1 MNDPR
6 PPARRRLRRHRLLP
20 LGVLGALLA
29 ACTPEQHVG
38 APPPALFVGD
48 LPLQPALADDGEALA
63 SDRPELPGASP
74 ADTGAGTGE
83 ALIPVGLDDALRAV
97 AATHPR
103 IRAALEDVM
112 QARGDSVTA
121 KLLPNPSLGASYS
134 LAPFPG
140 ARFDAASRQGGPPQ
154 IDLGLGFALDALLFG
169 KRSAAIAAA
178 ELEVDA
184 ELARYAAAAN
194 DVLVAASD
202 AYCAV
207 LRARDVHAFDQQAVA
222 SAQALVDALAA
233 GNAAGTV
240 ARPEVDR
247 GRTAAALAQRDAAAA
262 RAALLAARAHFRA
275 FLTGVDGGER
285 AEPWPSDD
293 DRATAVVPALAELL
307 AGAEVRRPDVEAAR
321 RELAQA
327 RQALGREVAN
337 AWPWLRGNVGV
348 ARQRQ
353 RTAIGVP
360 DADSWGAGLEFAL
373 PLFDR
378 NQGNILR
385 AQSAVRQAQ
394 LRLDAVRADA
404 AAAVAAAHAEH
415 DAACAA
421 DALLAEVARGPAEAA
436 RTAIEAEFA
445 AGNRTLLEVLDAR
458 AACRD
463 VARSAAAASAERL
476 RTHRR
481 LAAACGGLAA
491 GPAPDDAVAPAASP
505 ATPAPAAPPPAASS
519 TSTPTSAPASPE
531 RQP

>member
-1 MNDPR
+1 VNDPTSTC
-6 PPARRRLRRHRLLP
+6 PTGRLRLLRLA
-20 LGVLGALLA
+20 VLAAALA
-29 ACTPEQHVG
+29 ACTPEQHAG

-48 LPLQPALADDGEALA
+48 LPLQPALADDGASLTTGRPKLVGDATAFEA
-63 SDRPELPGASP
+63 P
-74 ADTGAGTGE
+74 
-83 ALIPVGLDDALRAV
+83 IPVGLDDALRAV

-103 IRAALEDVM
+103 IRGALEDVM
-112 QARGDSVTA
+112 QARGDSVTM

-140 ARFDAASRQGGPPQ
+140 AKFDATSRQGGPPQ

-178 ELEVDA
+178 ELAVDA

-194 DVLVAASD
+194 DVMVAASD

-207 LRARDVHAFDQQAVA
+207 LRARDVHEFDLQAAA
-222 SAQALVDALAA
+222 SAQTLVDALAA

-247 GRTAAALAQRDAAAA
+247 ARTAAALAQRDAAAS
-262 RAALLAARAHFRA
+262 AASLLAARAHFRA
-275 FLTGVDGGER
+275 FLAGVDGGDR
-285 AEPWPSDD
+285 AEPWPSDAE
-293 DRATAVVPALAELL
+293 RATAAVPPLAELL
-307 AGAEVRRPDVEAAR
+307 AGAEARRPDLEAAR
-321 RELAQA
+321 RELALA
-327 RQALGREVAN
+327 KQALGREVAN
-337 AWPWLRGNVGV
+337 AWPWLRGNVGI

-353 RTAIGVP
+353 RAAIGFP

-385 AQSAVRQAQ
+385 AQSAARQAQ
-394 LRLDAVRADA
+394 LRLDAVRAEA

-421 DALLAEVARGPAEAA
+421 DALLGEAARDPAEAA
-436 RTAIEAEFA
+436 RAAIEAEFT

-458 AACRD
+458 AACREI
-463 VARSAAAASAERL
+463 ARSAAAARAERL

-481 LAAACGGLAA
+481 LAAACGGLAT
-491 GPAPDDAVAPAASP
+491 GPATEASAAPD
-505 ATPAPAAPPPAASS
+505 ATSTPTPSTPPPAASLP
-519 TSTPTSAPASPE
+519 TTPTSAPASPR